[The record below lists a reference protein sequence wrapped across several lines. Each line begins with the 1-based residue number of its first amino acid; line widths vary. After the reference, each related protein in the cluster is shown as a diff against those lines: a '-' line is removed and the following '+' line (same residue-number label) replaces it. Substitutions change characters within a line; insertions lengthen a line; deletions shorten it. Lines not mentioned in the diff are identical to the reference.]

1 MPDAAEEGDNPMNPA
16 VRNLTRSIDI
26 AGVASCALVVAALV
40 FGAILP
46 LQHHRG
52 DSEARRTDL
61 ARQRERIASAK
72 ASVTATQAQVAKARA
87 ALERNP
93 IRLDDARQINKRL
106 ARINELAI
114 VRGLHVQG
122 VDPGATH
129 RGTRYQTIDMKLAGE
144 GGYRGCVEFLR
155 DMHDQFPDTAVTAF
169 RLSGNPQETDQPA
182 AFSFELRWYASP
194 TEATAS
200 AQ

>member
-1 MPDAAEEGDNPMNPA
+1 MNPA
-16 VRNLTRSIDI
+16 VRKMARSIDS
-26 AGVASCALVVAALV
+26 AGVASCALVVAVLV

-46 LQHHRG
+46 LLHHRG
-52 DSEARRTDL
+52 DSEARRNDL
-61 ARQRERIASAK
+61 ARQRQHVASAK
-72 ASVTATQAQVAKARA
+72 ASVVSMQAQVAKARA

-93 IRLDDARQINKRL
+93 IRLEDARQINKRL
-106 ARINELAI
+106 ARINELAAA
-114 VRGLHVQG
+114 RGLQVRG
-122 VDPGATH
+122 VDPGAVN
-129 RGTRYQTIDMKLAGE
+129 RGVRYQTIEMKLAGE

-182 AFSFELRWYASP
+182 TFGFELRWYASP
-194 TEATAS
+194 TETTAS